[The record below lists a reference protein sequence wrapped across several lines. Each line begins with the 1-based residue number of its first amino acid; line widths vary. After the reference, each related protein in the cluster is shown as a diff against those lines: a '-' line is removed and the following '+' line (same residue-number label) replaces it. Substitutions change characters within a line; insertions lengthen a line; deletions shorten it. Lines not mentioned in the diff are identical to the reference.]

1 MGGFQLPSAH
11 VGKKRNWHTR
21 SGNSSSLLLRGDSIL
36 ICHSMSVTKLI
47 KNLNGI
53 DAFIHHSYTEE
64 EVSSIEVRALLN
76 SKYQVYKVGLDTGNT
91 YSTT

>member
-1 MGGFQLPSAH
+1 
-11 VGKKRNWHTR
+11 
-21 SGNSSSLLLRGDSIL
+21 
-36 ICHSMSVTKLI
+36 MSVTKLI

>member
-1 MGGFQLPSAH
+1 
-11 VGKKRNWHTR
+11 
-21 SGNSSSLLLRGDSIL
+21 
-36 ICHSMSVTKLI
+36 MSVMKLI
-47 KNLNGI
+47 KNLNEI
-53 DAFIHHSYTEE
+53 DAFIHHSYTE